1 MSEYLLINILTII
14 FPLVLTFE
22 KKLKFYNNLPYLFL
36 SIIIVGGA
44 YIYWDVLATARGDWA
59 FNDIYI
65 VGIRFF
71 GLPIE
76 EILFFVTVPYAMI
89 FLYETFN
96 FYIKDK
102 RLKFNCRN
110 MYFVAFFYF
119 LIALNNYSQPYTFTV
134 MIFMSL
140 FFVLANLSKSDLL
153 SSRNFWLFMILGYI
167 PFSIVN
173 YILTSLP
180 IVTYG
185 KNAIWNFRITTI
197 PVEDFFYSF
206 SLIGLSLL
214 IYTLAKRQWKKN

>member
-1 MSEYLLINILTII
+1 
-14 FPLVLTFE
+14 
-22 KKLKFYNNLPYLFL
+22 
-36 SIIIVGGA
+36 
-44 YIYWDVLATARGDWA
+44 
-59 FNDIYI
+59 
-65 VGIRFF
+65 
-71 GLPIE
+71 
-76 EILFFVTVPYAMI
+76 
-89 FLYETFN
+89 
-96 FYIKDK
+96 
-102 RLKFNCRN
+102 
-110 MYFVAFFYF
+110 
-119 LIALNNYSQPYTFTV
+119 
-134 MIFMSL
+134 MSL

-206 SLIGLSLL
+206 SLIGLNLL

>member
-22 KKLKFYNNLPYLFL
+22 KKLKFYKNLPYLLL

-44 YIYWDVLATARGDWA
+44 YIYWDILAMARGDWA
-59 FNDIYI
+59 FNDIHI

-96 FYIKDK
+96 LYIKDK

-206 SLIGLSLL
+206 SLIGLNLL